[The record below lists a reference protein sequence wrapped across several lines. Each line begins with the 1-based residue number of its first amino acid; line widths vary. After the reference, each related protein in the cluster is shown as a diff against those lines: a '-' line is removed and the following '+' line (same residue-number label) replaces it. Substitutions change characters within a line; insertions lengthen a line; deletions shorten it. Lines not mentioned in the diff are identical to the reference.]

1 MAEAYNE
8 EVVALL
14 QKELTTYRSK
24 QITTVLTLLNEGN
37 TVPFYCPLSER
48 NDWKFR

>member
-14 QKELTTYRSK
+14 QKIDNVSFKTNNNGFNFIK
-24 QITTVLTLLNEGN
+24 
-37 TVPFYCPLSER
+37 
-48 NDWKFR
+48 

>member
-24 QITTVLTLLNEGN
+24 EIQFLLLPVTG
-37 TVPFYCPLSER
+37 
-48 NDWKFR
+48 KK